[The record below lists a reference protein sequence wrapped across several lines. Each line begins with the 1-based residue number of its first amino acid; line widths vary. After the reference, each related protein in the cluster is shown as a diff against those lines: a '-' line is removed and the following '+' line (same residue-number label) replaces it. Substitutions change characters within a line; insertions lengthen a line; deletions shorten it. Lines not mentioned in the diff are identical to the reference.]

1 MVGQDAVA
9 HLCREDGRESVDL
22 FDLFV
27 DHLAADDD
35 VADQLPLF
43 RVVIAGEGG
52 EFAHLADIMQQS
64 DAHEEVALE
73 ERIALAV
80 EVTELG
86 NAQGVFAESA
96 DKTVVYGFRSRRQF
110 KRFDELCIVH
120 KKHLQKLFEVRVLD
134 GIHKLQD
141 RLVHVIDIPFGN
153 RQIIGRVILPF
164 VAESRAADIELQVS
178 LEGDHLSGDIHVVHL
193 SEFSDPHAVRIPD
206 LGVDSS
212 CLVLE
217 CQRLI
222 CLSRSRY
229 KRLSFFTEIDILYAT
244 SVLQITDVSH
254 FPFLFLSLLATVQ
267 IPGFQTPAG
276 NG

>member
-1 MVGQDAVA
+1 MIPIDVPVITVSYGGLSHIGGKEVLVTDPSFTDSGSQDGFLENFHLGIGVVGKVEGGCLNDGGFLGGSEFIFSVVGQDAVP
-9 HLCREDGRESVDL
+9 HLCREDGRESVDF

-52 EFAHLADIMQQS
+52 ELAHLADIMQQS
-64 DAHEEVALE
+64 DAHEEISLE
-73 ERIALAV
+73 QRVALAV
-80 EVTELG
+80 EVAELG
-86 NAQGVFAESA
+86 NAQSVFAESA
-96 DKTVVYGFRSRRQF
+96 DKTVVYRFRSRRQF
-110 KRFDELCIVH
+110 KSFDELCIVH

-178 LEGDHLSGDIHVVHL
+178 
-193 SEFSDPHAVRIPD
+193 
-206 LGVDSS
+206 
-212 CLVLE
+212 
-217 CQRLI
+217 
-222 CLSRSRY
+222 
-229 KRLSFFTEIDILYAT
+229 T
-244 SVLQITDVSH
+244 
-254 FPFLFLSLLATVQ
+254 
-267 IPGFQTPAG
+267 
-276 NG
+276 